1 MKTMTIKLDDD
12 VYEPF
17 ATAAKI
23 LTKSGI
29 TISVVQLAETI
40 INAELSGMNPKTIAR
55 KFAKSIAN
63 KLTGIDT
70 EADSETSGSEKAYET

>member
-1 MKTMTIKLDDD
+1 MKPMNIKLDDD

-23 LTKSGI
+23 LTENGI

-40 INAELSGMNPKTIAR
+40 INAELSGMNPTRIAR
-55 KFAKSIAN
+55 KFTKSIAN
-63 KLTGIDT
+63 KLIGIDMET
-70 EADSETSGSEKAYET
+70 DSATPGSEKAYEV